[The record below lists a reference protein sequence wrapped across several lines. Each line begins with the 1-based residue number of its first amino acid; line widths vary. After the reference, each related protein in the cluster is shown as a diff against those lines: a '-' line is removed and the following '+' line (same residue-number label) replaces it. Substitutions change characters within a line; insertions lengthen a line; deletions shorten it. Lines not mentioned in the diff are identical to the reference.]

1 MEKSNRMEMQK
12 PGRKMHKATKFD
24 ESERLSWAVWESDP
38 FTDYRARFLPSDQ
51 AEKRILVPSI
61 TNERRF
67 KVEDQK
73 AESEWFSGL

>member
-1 MEKSNRMEMQK
+1 MQK
-12 PGRKMHKATKFD
+12 PGRKMHKATKSD

-38 FTDYRARFLPSDQ
+38 FTDYSARLLPSDQ

-61 TNERRF
+61 TNERGF
-67 KVEDQK
+67 EVEEQK